1 MLLGCQNL
9 EKRFYKIIFKAHY
22 ILKVKQTWGVCP
34 VKWLANS
41 THHQKVVGSNLV
53 SSKILDGNG
62 VKAMPFLHPILV
74 HLKNKKIQAAKWD
87 TPKNI
92 FVK

>member
-1 MLLGCQNL
+1 MLLGCQKL
-9 EKRFYKIIFKAHY
+9 EKLFYKMFFKAHY

-41 THHQKVVGSNLV
+41 THNQKVVCSILA

-62 VKAMPFLHPILV
+62 VKAMPFVHPILV
-74 HLKNKKIQAAKWD
+74 HLKNKKIQAAIGTHQK
-87 TPKNI
+87 I
-92 FVK
+92 FL